1 MSNTG
6 KRRILCNLRP
16 LLAALVAA
24 CSGGETSAEDAG
36 TYENVMA
43 FDTARARLA
52 GPRDTLRLVLELAVS
67 AEQKSMGL
75 MERRQLADS
84 AGMLFVYDSL
94 QPADAGFWMYR
105 TRIPLDIAF
114 LDSAGVIRAVRSMTP
129 CPTTIA
135 QGCPTY
141 APGVPYRYALE
152 MNAGF
157 FNRHGVGIGSA
168 LVVGDLPEPIAGSA
182 ATAPLPKSEDARR

>member
-67 AEQKSMGL
+67 SEQKSTGL
-75 MERRQLADS
+75 MERRQLADT
-84 AGMLFVYDSL
+84 AGMLFVYDSI
-94 QPADAGFWMYR
+94 QPPDAGFWMYR
-105 TRIPLDIAF
+105 TRIPLDIAYT
-114 LDSAGVIRAVRSMTP
+114 DPAGRIRAIQHMVP
-129 CPTTIA
+129 CESAIP

-141 APGVPYRYALE
+141 PPGVPYQYALE
-152 MNAGF
+152 VNGGF
-157 FNRHGVGIGSA
+157 F
-168 LVVGDLPEPIAGSA
+168 
-182 ATAPLPKSEDARR
+182 ARRRITLGDTIFLGEALRPLK